1 MKLSLT
7 RQSRFSQP
15 KSIRHSAGFTLLE
28 LLVALTLLA
37 AATYAGVVFYQN
49 QDRATSQAAYAL
61 VGEYANALQ
70 RARLDAPC
78 YPTQLKALSD
88 PTAAAGTTG
97 SVCAQD
103 ISAMLDPKGYVLSKA
118 FDASGNLQT
127 GRFGSGSV
135 LRLRTAGTVP
145 APLYYLDLTNV
156 TTAFATQFLAQC
168 NGSATGVTPCS
179 STTASGVTYVSM
191 LLP

>member
-1 MKLSLT
+1 MKLSLS
-7 RQSRFSQP
+7 RQNRSAQP
-15 KSIRHSAGFTLLE
+15 KGKRRSAGFTLLE

-88 PTAAAGTTG
+88 PTAAAGATG
-97 SVCAQD
+97 SVCGQD

-118 FDASGNLQT
+118 FDASGSLQT

-135 LRLRTAGTVP
+135 LRLRVAGTVG

-156 TTAFATQFLAQC
+156 TPPFATQFLSQC
-168 NGSATGVTPCS
+168 NGSATGVTPCTE
-179 STTASGVTYVSM
+179 TTASGNTYVSM